1 MTTSTLQEPGL
12 PDSSQW
18 QKPQKQKPSKVTTT
32 VRLDSDLKRRAEEYA
47 RANHMDFTTFLS
59 FSIRNTMQYGGKI
72 EPYYEVSDEYA
83 NYLDEIEARYERGED
98 KWYGPFEGDEAITFL
113 KTLY

>member
-1 MTTSTLQEPGL
+1 
-12 PDSSQW
+12 
-18 QKPQKQKPSKVTTT
+18 
-32 VRLDSDLKRRAEEYA
+32 
-47 RANHMDFTTFLS
+47 MDFTTFLS

-98 KWYGPFEGDEAITFL
+98 K
-113 KTLY
+113 